1 MLPQFS
7 NCHRY
12 ASVLLIALLVAAFS
26 MSACSGGSSSN
37 NSQTPPPPAT
47 KNSTVQVNIGDSPC
61 DRVMAFAT
69 NITSMM
75 LNNSDGTTSS
85 VISSSTPFEIMRLA
99 GTMQPMNV
107 LTVRQGTYTG
117 ASITMASMSVT
128 YMDPISH
135 SILQKTIAGPI
146 ITNVSF
152 SQNMI
157 LGSTP
162 LVLSFDMD
170 MANSINIDGSGNVSI
185 TPTFQTFMNNVGS
198 GSGTDPENGMME
210 HLVGSVSSASG
221 NNFGMSMMQSAQAL
235 TFTTNSGTEFVNM
248 GGMGMM
254 SNGVLV
260 MVDAMLQAD
269 GTILAQKVQWGMG
282 SGGVMSDGIAASVTG
297 NPATQVGL
305 VVQNGSGQGMMSS
318 FFSNNVTINVGSG
331 TVYGMNAD
339 DVDMSNLPFTPA
351 FDTSHIYPGERIR
364 CFSGSGMG
372 SGGMGGMGGGGMM
385 GSMTASE
392 CDLAQ
397 QGFRG
402 TVSNYSSSGGQATFT
417 MTLAS
422 DCYFAVMT
430 GATTVTVYQQPG
442 TELYGLTNIT
452 NGQSVEVRGLMFNDS
467 GTYRMVARRILNP

>member
-1 MLPQFS
+1 VLPQFS
-7 NCHRY
+7 NRHRFG
-12 ASVLLIALLVAAFS
+12 SVLFVALLAAALG
-26 MSACSGGSSSN
+26 MTACGGSSSN
-37 NSQTPPPPAT
+37 NSQVPPPPVA
-47 KNSTVQVNIGDSPC
+47 KNSTVQINIGDSPS

-75 LNNSDGTTSS
+75 LNNSDGTSAS

-107 LTVRQGTYTG
+107 LTIPQGTYTG
-117 ASITMASMSVT
+117 ASITMSSMSLT
-128 YMDPISH
+128 YMDPVSH

-146 ITNVSF
+146 TSNVSF
-152 SQNMI
+152 SQNMV

-162 LVLSFDMD
+162 MVLSFDMD
-170 MANSINIDGSGNVSI
+170 MANTINIDGSGNV
-185 TPTFQTFMNNVGS
+185 TLNATFQTFMNNVGS
-198 GSGTDPENGMME
+198 GGAADPENGMME
-210 HLVGSVSSASG
+210 HLVGSVASTSG

-235 TFTTNSGTEFVNM
+235 SFTTNSGTQFVNM

-254 SNGVLV
+254 SNGLLV

-269 GTILAQKVQWGMG
+269 GTILAQKVQWDMG
-282 SGGVMSDGIAASVTG
+282 NGGAMSDGIVANVTG
-297 NPATQVGL
+297 APPTQIGL
-305 VVQNGSGQGMMSS
+305 VVQNGSGQGMMPS
-318 FFSNNVTINVGSG
+318 FFSNNVTVNVGG
-331 TVYGMNAD
+331 ITVYGMNAD
-339 DVDMSNLPFTPA
+339 DIDMTNLPFTPT
-351 FDTSHIYPGERIR
+351 FDASHIYPGERMR
-364 CFSGSGMG
+364 CFSSSGMG

-385 GSMTASE
+385 GTLTASE
-392 CDLAQ
+392 CDLAE

-430 GATTVTVYQQPG
+430 GASTVTVYQQPG
-442 TELYGLTNIT
+442 TELYGLMNIT

-467 GTYRMVARRILNP
+467 GAYRMVARRILNP